1 MPILSKKTI
10 IKGTLILTLTGIAT
24 KLLGFYNRIF
34 LTRLIGVKELGIY
47 QLIFPIYML
56 AFSFCC
62 QGIAT
67 SLTKQ
72 VSYYIGKKR
81 KADAKNI
88 FKLALFSSFILSII
102 TFFIVNFFSYQISKY
117 LLKNTDCHELLQ
129 IISLAIPFISV
140 KGCINSYFV
149 GMDMPQY
156 QGMSHF
162 IEQIIRIGS
171 TYILSCLR
179 VSDIITAKVA
189 VIAVVTG
196 EISVSLLSIYWYK
209 RHTKK
214 YAQHSKREKSIIS
227 SKIIRQFFK
236 DAVPITSTGLMLT
249 IFSSLESIILPSM
262 LFKYYQSSDTAL
274 EIYGIITGIVIPFL
288 LLPSTITTSLSTML
302 LPAVS
307 YANAQQCTH
316 KIKKTIQ
323 YSVAFCFVLGLATCA
338 GYLLLGKW
346 VCVFAFKSETA
357 GTFLVK
363 MCYLCPLIYI
373 SGNMSAI
380 LNGLDRAFLNLMFN
394 VSSIAIR
401 IIFTFTLVPHFG
413 IKAYIGGMTLSYLV
427 LNLLLGLAVY
437 KYNVKEASQ

>member
-1 MPILSKKTI
+1 MSKKTI

-72 VSYYIGKKR
+72 VSYYIGRKR
-81 KADAKNI
+81 KKDTKNI
-88 FKLALFSSFILSII
+88 FKLALFSSFLLSII

-171 TYILSCLR
+171 TYILSCLW
-179 VSDIITAKVA
+179 VSDTITAKVA

-196 EISVSLLSIYWYK
+196 EISVSLLSVYWYH
-209 RHTKK
+209 RYTKK
-214 YAQHSKREKSIIS
+214 CNKHPKHEKSKIS
-227 SKIIRQFFK
+227 SELIRHFFK

-262 LFKYYQSSDTAL
+262 LFKYYLSSDTAL

-307 YANAQQCTH
+307 YANAQQSTL

-323 YSVAFCFVLGLATCA
+323 YSVTFCFVLGLATCA

-346 VCVFAFKSETA
+346 ICIFAFKSETA
-357 GTFLVK
+357 GAFLEK

-380 LNGLDRAFLNLMFN
+380 LNGLDKAFLNLMFN

-427 LNLLLGLAVY
+427 LNLFLGLTVY
-437 KYNVKEASQ
+437 KYNFKETSQER